1 MAQEQNYQVNY
12 TINVDAS
19 QGTRQVIAFGEAV
32 GKLVQAKASLSPAVN
47 NIKTMMDEVDRVFR
61 TKNGKKRSFD
71 YRLTIDTRSSEEKLE
86 RVKNLLTDIAALS
99 KGISL
104 TINAG
109 QVLGS
114 KKIKTA
120 AKNLYEKKA
129 AEIRK
134 AEIEKNAASSVGTMV
149 DAQKRITKAI
159 GKINSALVSVERGR
173 ELQIRTDTAENRLQ
187 RVLSLLERVKRES
200 RLSLGMQG
208 GMSVRS
214 LFPSIPVPYAPGTF
228 VMPEKEQKKLMG
240 RLYVR
245 QQLHRQKLAHA
256 EEVFAADQRRKTESA
271 RAAAEEKRRA
281 DEARI
286 RERERKDA
294 AREAEKLRR
303 QTEQA
308 RRKAETEQ
316 RKAEQAARKQEQRN
330 AIQAVRLMQR
340 EHTAAGTLYR
350 SKRRAAINR
359 IQYSK
364 APSLR
369 SRILCD
375 TAYCKGNPRQS
386 VGQHLSCTTLYHY

>member
-109 QVLGS
+109 QVLDS

-159 GKINSALVSVERGR
+159 GKINSAMVSRG
-173 ELQIRTDTAENRLQ
+173 
-187 RVLSLLERVKRES
+187 
-200 RLSLGMQG
+200 G
-208 GMSVRS
+208 
-214 LFPSIPVPYAPGTF
+214 
-228 VMPEKEQKKLMG
+228 
-240 RLYVR
+240 
-245 QQLHRQKLAHA
+245 
-256 EEVFAADQRRKTESA
+256 AAGSCKSGLIQRRKTGCNVCFPCWNVSRGNPA
-271 RAAAEEKRRA
+271 RAWACRVECPWEVCSLPFPFLMPREYSSCRKRHS
-281 DEARI
+281 
-286 RERERKDA
+286 
-294 AREAEKLRR
+294 
-303 QTEQA
+303 
-308 RRKAETEQ
+308 
-316 RKAEQAARKQEQRN
+316 RN
-330 AIQAVRLMQR
+330 
-340 EHTAAGTLYR
+340 
-350 SKRRAAINR
+350 
-359 IQYSK
+359 
-364 APSLR
+364 
-369 SRILCD
+369 
-375 TAYCKGNPRQS
+375 
-386 VGQHLSCTTLYHY
+386 

>member
-109 QVLGS
+109 QVLDS
-114 KKIKTA
+114 RKIKTA

-159 GKINSALVSVERGR
+159 GRINSAMISVERGR

-187 RVLSLLERVKRES
+187 RVLSLLERIKGES
-200 RLSLGMQG
+200 RLDLDMQG
-208 GMSVRS
+208 GMSMGLS
-214 LFPSIPVPYAPGTF
+214 LI
-228 VMPEKEQKKLMG
+228 
-240 RLYVR
+240 
-245 QQLHRQKLAHA
+245 H
-256 EEVFAADQRRKTESA
+256 
-271 RAAAEEKRRA
+271 
-281 DEARI
+281 I
-286 RERERKDA
+286 
-294 AREAEKLRR
+294 
-303 QTEQA
+303 
-308 RRKAETEQ
+308 
-316 RKAEQAARKQEQRN
+316 
-330 AIQAVRLMQR
+330 
-340 EHTAAGTLYR
+340 
-350 SKRRAAINR
+350 
-359 IQYSK
+359 
-364 APSLR
+364 
-369 SRILCD
+369 
-375 TAYCKGNPRQS
+375 
-386 VGQHLSCTTLYHY
+386 

>member
-109 QVLGS
+109 QVLDS
-114 KKIKTA
+114 RKIKTA

-159 GKINSALVSVERGR
+159 GRINSAMISVERGR
-173 ELQIRTDTAENRLQ
+173 SCKSGPI
-187 RVLSLLERVKRES
+187 
-200 RLSLGMQG
+200 
-208 GMSVRS
+208 
-214 LFPSIPVPYAPGTF
+214 
-228 VMPEKEQKKLMG
+228 
-240 RLYVR
+240 
-245 QQLHRQKLAHA
+245 
-256 EEVFAADQRRKTESA
+256 RRKTGCNVCFPCWSVSRGNHAWTWTCRVECPWGA
-271 RAAAEEKRRA
+271 CF
-281 DEARI
+281 
-286 RERERKDA
+286 
-294 AREAEKLRR
+294 LPFPF
-303 QTEQA
+303 
-308 RRKAETEQ
+308 
-316 RKAEQAARKQEQRN
+316 
-330 AIQAVRLMQR
+330 LMPR
-340 EHTAAGTLYR
+340 EHSSCR
-350 SKRRAAINR
+350 KRH
-359 IQYSK
+359 
-364 APSLR
+364 
-369 SRILCD
+369 SR
-375 TAYCKGNPRQS
+375 N
-386 VGQHLSCTTLYHY
+386 